1 MKIYAWKWKVNQIK
15 ILLFYWKKKM
25 NVNIF
30 KKEAK
35 KTLIKIKN
43 VSIKNLLNII
53 NNIWIK
59 LKQKLTKI

>member
-1 MKIYAWKWKVNQIK
+1 
-15 ILLFYWKKKM
+15 
-25 NVNIF
+25 
-30 KKEAK
+30 
-35 KTLIKIKN
+35 LIKIKN